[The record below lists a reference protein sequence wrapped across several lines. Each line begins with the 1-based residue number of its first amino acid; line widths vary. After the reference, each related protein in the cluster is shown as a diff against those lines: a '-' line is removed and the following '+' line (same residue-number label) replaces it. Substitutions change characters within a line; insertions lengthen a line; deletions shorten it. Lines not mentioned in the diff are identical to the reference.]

1 MFKNMVNQN
10 FKIAWRGL
18 AKNKGYSFINII
30 GLAIGFA
37 CSFLIS
43 LYILD
48 ELSFDKYHNQRD
60 QIYRVVHS
68 WKDDLG
74 KQSPEQVWGDYPVG
88 PALQAEFPEIEK
100 IVQFSGQSSIL
111 LKHGE
116 KSFQEDHIFFMDST
130 AFDLFSWEMLK
141 GNPHTALTEPYS
153 IVLTES
159 TAKRYFGE
167 EDPIGKAIEG
177 GETGGRA
184 NPGVYKVTGVMREVP
199 KNSHL
204 DFDAL
209 MSMSSFK
216 KSWKEPFEQWGYVD
230 FYTYFKLAKG
240 KSIDDLKAKIPAF
253 LERHKAFTQGK
264 YAINFE
270 ALNDLYLHSKAERQP
285 GKTGNMQNLYIF
297 AVIGTFILSI
307 ACANFMNLSTSRSM
321 ERAKEVGIRKV
332 VGAGKRRLILQ
343 FMQES
348 LILVIL
354 AAMLALCLI
363 ILFLPMTESFAGKT
377 FSLSAILNWKT
388 AVIFILIISSTALIA
403 SSYPAFVLSNFN
415 PITVL
420 KGSYRVAP
428 NGATLRRLMVVFQF
442 FLSIALIAGTL
453 IVFEQ
458 LKHMQEKD
466 LGFSKDALLVIDY
479 NYDSNITNRTE
490 TVKEILMQNPD
501 VLSASATRSVP
512 GSYYPNAGTLIETQD
527 GKMTLK
533 SPSLFQVD
541 DDFFTNMEIKLVAGR
556 GFSRD
561 FPIDSAKSLVINEAA
576 AKEWGYADPKEI
588 VGKRFQQWGREGQVI
603 GVVKDFNYQSLHQN
617 IEPLTFNI
625 DRSSTRYFSL
635 RIKTDHLAQTIA
647 NLEKQWTEIAPNR
660 PFSYSFL
667 DDSLSKQYEADFRFQ
682 RLFTGFSSLALFIA
696 CLGLL
701 GLATYTAQQR
711 TKEIGVRKV
720 LGAST
725 ISIVGLL
732 TSDFLKLVLLAITIA
747 TPVAWFAMDRW
758 LADFAFHID
767 IQWWMFAIS
776 GSIALILALVTV
788 GWKAL
793 STANANPIHS
803 LREE

>member
-1 MFKNMVNQN
+1 MIHQN

-30 GLAIGFA
+30 GLAIGLA

-48 ELSFDKYHNQRD
+48 ELSFDKYHSQGD

-68 WKDDLG
+68 WKDDMG

-88 PALQAEFPEIEK
+88 PALQAEFPEIEQM
-100 IVQFSGQSSIL
+100 VQFSGQSSIL
-111 LKHGE
+111 IKYGE
-116 KSFQEDHIFFMDST
+116 KSFQEDNIFFMDST

-141 GNPHTALTEPYS
+141 GDPHTALTEPYS

-159 TAKRYFGE
+159 TAKRYFGS
-167 EDPIGKAIEG
+167 EDPMGKAIEG

-184 NPGVYKVTGVMREVP
+184 NPGVYKVTGVMKDVP
-199 KNSHL
+199 KNSHFN
-204 DFDAL
+204 FDAL
-209 MSMSSFK
+209 MSLSSFK

-240 KSIDDLKAKIPAF
+240 KSIEDLRAKIPGF
-253 LERHKAFTQGK
+253 LERHKAFTEGK

-270 ALNDLYLHSKAERQP
+270 ALKDIYLHSKAERQP
-285 GKTGNMQNLYIF
+285 GKTGNIQNLYIF
-297 AVIGTFILSI
+297 AIIGVFILCI

-321 ERAKEVGIRKV
+321 ERAKEVGVRKV
-332 VGAGKRRLILQ
+332 VGANKKRLIGQ

-348 LILVIL
+348 MILVIL
-354 AAMLALCLI
+354 AAILALILI
-363 ILFLPMTESFAGKT
+363 IVFLPMTESFAGKT
-377 FSLSAILNWKT
+377 FTLSAIINWKT
-388 AVIFILIISSTALIA
+388 ACIFIFIISTTAIIA

-415 PITVL
+415 PINVL

-428 NGATLRRLMVVFQF
+428 NGVTLRRFMVVFQF

-453 IVFEQ
+453 IVFAQ
-458 LKHMQEKD
+458 LKHMQEKN
-466 LGFSKDALLVIDY
+466 LGFSKEAILVLDY
-479 NYDSNITNRTE
+479 NYDSNITSRTE
-490 TVKEILMQNPD
+490 TIKELLLQNPN
-501 VLSASATRSVP
+501 VLSISATRSVP
-512 GSYYPNAGTLIETQD
+512 GSYYPNAGTLIETED
-527 GKMTLK
+527 GKMTQQMR
-533 SPSLFQVD
+533 PLFQVD
-541 DDFFTNMEIKLVAGR
+541 VDFFTNMDIQFAAGR

-561 FPIDSAKSLVINEAA
+561 FPVDSAQSLVINEAA
-576 AKEWGYADPKEI
+576 AKAWGYSNPQEI
-588 VGKRFQQWGREGQVI
+588 IGKRFQQWGREGQVI
-603 GVVKDFNYQSLHQN
+603 GVVKDFNFQSLHQK

-625 DRSSTRYFSL
+625 DPSSSRYFSL
-635 RIKTDHLAQTIA
+635 KIKTDHLSQTIG
-647 NLEKQWTEIAPNR
+647 NLEKQWTKIAPNR

-667 DDSLSKQYEADFRFQ
+667 DDNLGKLYESDYRFQ

-725 ISIVGLL
+725 LNIVGLL
-732 TSDFLKLVLLAITIA
+732 TSDFLKLVLLAIVIA
-747 TPVAWFAMDRW
+747 TPVAWLAMDRW

-776 GSIALILALVTV
+776 GSIALFLALVTV

>member
-1 MFKNMVNQN
+1 MFNSMVNQN

-18 AKNKGYSFINII
+18 AKNKGYSMINII
-30 GLAIGFA
+30 GLAIGLA

-48 ELSFDKYHNQRD
+48 ELSFDKYHIQRD
-60 QIYRVVHS
+60 QIHRIVHS
-68 WKDDLG
+68 WKDDMG
-74 KQSPEQVWGDYPVG
+74 KQGPEQVWGDYPVG

-111 LKHGE
+111 LKYGE

-130 AFDLFSWEMLK
+130 AFDLFSWEMIK
-141 GNPHTALTEPYS
+141 GNPHTALIEPYS

-159 TAKRYFGE
+159 TAKKYFGD

-184 NPGVYKVTGVMREVP
+184 NPGVYKVTGVMKDVP

-204 DFDAL
+204 NFDAL
-209 MSMSSFK
+209 MSMSSFR
-216 KSWKEPFEQWGYVD
+216 KSWKEPFEEWGYVD

-240 KSIDDLKAKIPAF
+240 KSIEELKAKIPAF
-253 LERHKAFTQGK
+253 LERNKAFTEGK

-270 ALNDLYLHSKAERQP
+270 SLNDLYLHSKAERQP

-297 AVIGTFILSI
+297 AIIGVFILCI

-332 VGAGKRRLILQ
+332 VGAGKKRLILQ

-354 AAMLALCLI
+354 AAILALCLI
-363 ILFLPMTESFAGKT
+363 AAFLPMTESFAGKT
-377 FSLSAILNWKT
+377 FTLSAILNWKT
-388 AVIFILIISSTALIA
+388 AVLFILIISVTALIA

-415 PITVL
+415 PISVL

-428 NGATLRRLMVVFQF
+428 NGATLRRFMVVFQF
-442 FLSIALIAGTL
+442 FLSIALIAGTM
-453 IVFEQ
+453 IVFAQ

-466 LGFSKDALLVIDY
+466 LGFSKEAIVVLDY
-479 NYDSNITNRTE
+479 NYDTNIANRTE
-490 TVKEILMQNPD
+490 TVKEILLQNPD
-501 VLSASATRSVP
+501 VISVSATRSVP
-512 GSYYPNAGTLIETQD
+512 GSYYPDAGTQIENQD

-533 SPSLFQVD
+533 ILSLFQVD
-541 DDFFTNMEIKLVAGR
+541 DDFLANMKIQVVAGR
-556 GFSRD
+556 GFSKD
-561 FPIDSAKSLVINEAA
+561 FPIDSAKSLLVNEAA
-576 AKEWGYADPKEI
+576 AKAWGYADPKDI
-588 VGKRFQQWGREGQVI
+588 IGKRFEQWGREGQVI
-603 GVVKDFNYQSLHQN
+603 GVVKDFNYQSLHQK

-635 RIKTDHLAQTIA
+635 RIKTDHLAQTIT
-647 NLEKQWTEIAPNR
+647 NLEKQWTKIAPNR

-682 RLFTGFSSLALFIA
+682 RLFTAFSSLALFIA

-725 ISIVGLL
+725 MSIVGLL
-732 TSDFLKLVLLAITIA
+732 TSDFLKLVLLAILIA